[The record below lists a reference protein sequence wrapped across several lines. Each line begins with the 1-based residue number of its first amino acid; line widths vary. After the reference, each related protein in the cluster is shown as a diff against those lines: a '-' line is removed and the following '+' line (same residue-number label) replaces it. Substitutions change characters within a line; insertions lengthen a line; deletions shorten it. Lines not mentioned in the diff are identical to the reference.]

1 MYAGHARTCNPA
13 RNTIRDRFDS
23 YGWRGVSS
31 SLPTLPSPSSRRETV
46 SRSIFGAITRVG
58 INIISLLL
66 LLLYS
71 RFKKEK
77 ERVFN

>member
-31 SLPTLPSPSSRRETV
+31 SLPTLPSPRRRETV
-46 SRSIFGAITRVG
+46 LDRTRSIFA
-58 INIISLLL
+58 NYASWNKYYFFIS
-66 LLLYS
+66 
-71 RFKKEK
+71 FKGEK
-77 ERVFN
+77 KRVFN

>member
-31 SLPTLPSPSSRRETV
+31 SLPTLPSPRRRETV
-46 SRSIFGAITRVG
+46 LDLSLPITRVG
-58 INIISLLL
+58 INIISLLAL
-66 LLLYS
+66 
-71 RFKKEK
+71 KEK
-77 ERVFN
+77 RKEYLINRIQ